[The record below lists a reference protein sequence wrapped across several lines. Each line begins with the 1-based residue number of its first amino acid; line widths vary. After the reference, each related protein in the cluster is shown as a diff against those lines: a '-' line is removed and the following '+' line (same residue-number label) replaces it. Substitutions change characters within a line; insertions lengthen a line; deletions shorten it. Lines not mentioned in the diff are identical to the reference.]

1 MAELFLTAGTDDELF
16 TILGLIVT
24 PIWVYF
30 VYVGFF
36 CDECSECEECKKK
49 WRKEDE
55 QKSNPR
61 NRQDARR

>member
-24 PIWVYF
+24 PIMVYL

-36 CDECSECEECKKK
+36 CDECSECEHCEKK
-49 WRKEDE
+49 WRKENG

-61 NRQDARR
+61 NS

>member
-1 MAELFLTAGTDDELF
+1 MAELLLTAGTDDELF

-24 PIWVYF
+24 PIMAYL

-36 CDECSECEECKKK
+36 CDECSECCECCKCKKK
-49 WRKEDE
+49 RRKEDE

-61 NRQDARR
+61 NR

>member
-24 PIWVYF
+24 PIMAYL

-36 CDECSECEECKKK
+36 CDECGECEHCKKK

-61 NRQDARR
+61 NR

>member
-1 MAELFLTAGTDDELF
+1 MAELLLTAGTDDELF

-24 PIWVYF
+24 PIMAYL

-36 CDECSECEECKKK
+36 CDECSECSECEKKR
-49 WRKEDE
+49 RKEDE

-61 NRQDARR
+61 NL

>member
-1 MAELFLTAGTDDELF
+1 MAELLLTAGTDDELF

-24 PIWVYF
+24 PIMVYL

-36 CDECSECEECKKK
+36 CDECSECKKK

-55 QKSNPR
+55 
-61 NRQDARR
+61 

>member
-24 PIWVYF
+24 PIMVYL

-36 CDECSECEECKKK
+36 CDECSECEHCKKK
-49 WRKEDE
+49 WRKENE
-55 QKSNPR
+55 
-61 NRQDARR
+61 